1 MKKLFVV
8 FCFYFCAQA
17 FSAETVFLLIR
28 HGETDWNIEGR
39 AQGHTNN
46 PLNEKGMIQAK
57 NLAERIASSH
67 SDITSIYSSD
77 LDRAYTTAQETAK
90 KLNLEVEKRE
100 SLREVNNGAAEGLTW
115 DEEEALYG
123 SALQEL
129 NECYPDRQERWNY
142 THIPNAE
149 TNHQLLDRIK
159 NELILIEAS
168 HRGEKVAVFAHGEII
183 KVLIA
188 DILDREEIPLIPNC
202 AVVQIVYSSD
212 TQANL
217 YTFIAVEQAT
227 TNQILSN

>member
-1 MKKLFVV
+1 MKKLFVLLCV
-8 FCFYFCAQA
+8 CFCAQL
-17 FSAETVFLLIR
+17 FSSETVFLLIR
-28 HGETDWNIEGR
+28 HGQTDWNIEDR

-46 PLNEKGMIQAK
+46 PLNERGMMQAK

-100 SLREVNNGAAEGLTW
+100 SLREINNGAAEGLTL
-115 DEEEALYG
+115 DEEELLYG
-123 SALQEL
+123 PALQEL
-129 NECYPDRQERWNY
+129 NKRYPHRQERWNY

-149 TNHQLLDRIK
+149 TNHQLLHRIK
-159 NELILIEAS
+159 NELMLIEAS
-168 HRGEKVAVFAHGEII
+168 HKGEKVAVFAHGEII

-188 DILDREEIPLIPNC
+188 DILDTENIPPIPNC

-212 TQANL
+212 TQAHPF
-217 YTFIAVEQAT
+217 TFIAVE
-227 TNQILSN
+227 